1 MVLIALAAAP
11 TFPGTAGLYS
21 MKWISKVYFSTGA
34 IHPVGS
40 FVLISQIT
48 IFPFV

>member
-1 MVLIALAAAP
+1 MVFIALAAAP

-21 MKWISKVYFSTGA
+21 IKWISKVYFSTGA
-34 IHPVGS
+34 INPIGG

-48 IFPFV
+48 TFPFV